1 MSDNVPKIIRSSR
14 RSIALEIQSNGNLV
28 VRAPRYISQSTIKKL
43 LNDKQDWITEKQE
56 LIRGR
61 QSRIQ
66 PKQYTHGEEFYY
78 LGKEYRLDVE
88 EGTTIPIAFDER
100 FIVSSLYENKIKT
113 LITLWYKYKAK
124 RFISERVKQ
133 IADFNNISFNSIKLT
148 SAKRR
153 WASCTSRRNL
163 NFSWRMI
170 MLPPE
175 VLDYIIVHE
184 LAHLNELN
192 HSRKFWLEVE
202 QMMPD
207 YKIYKKWLKN
217 NSFRFELM

>member
-1 MSDNVPKIIRSSR
+1 MDVHKIIRSNR
-14 RSIALEIQSNGNLV
+14 RSIALEIQSNGLLV
-28 VRAPRYISQSTIKKL
+28 VRAPKCTPHSFIEKL
-43 LNDKQDWITEKQE
+43 LEEKQEWITEKQE
-56 LIRGR
+56 LISER
-61 QSRIQ
+61 QNRIQ

-88 EGTTIPIAFDER
+88 EGRSVPIVFDER
-100 FIVSSLYENKIKT
+100 FIVSSLYEDKIKA
-113 LITLWYKYKAK
+113 LITLWYKYEAK

-133 IADFNNISFNSIKLT
+133 IADFNNISFNKIKIT

-192 HSRKFWLEVE
+192 HSRKFWIEVE

-207 YKIYKKWLKN
+207 YKIYKNWLKN
-217 NSFRFELM
+217 NSFNFEL